1 MTSGGRVR
9 QPVEACEFTR
19 LSGLEVLNMD
29 STVGFVNIGERC
41 NIAGMCGGDIIA
53 IVFLNLY
60 LT

>member
-1 MTSGGRVR
+1 MR